1 MTALLVVLPSK
12 YEPVTRTRAKRF
24 MTTTTIVPTHFDNHE
39 EKKLA
44 EQPFWVY
51 ILVKTNF

>member
-39 EKKLA
+39 EKNLP